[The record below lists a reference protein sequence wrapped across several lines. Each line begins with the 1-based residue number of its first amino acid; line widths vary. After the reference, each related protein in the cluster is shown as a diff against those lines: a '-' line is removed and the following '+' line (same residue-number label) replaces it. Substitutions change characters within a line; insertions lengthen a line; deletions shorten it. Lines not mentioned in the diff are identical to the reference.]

1 MPFQLWSS
9 LFNNSRAMLKSIR
22 LLIAL
27 AMCSLAFPCS
37 IRSQTT
43 APPSAASVLTV
54 NSQLVTLDVV
64 VTGAD
69 GKPVRGL
76 KREDFFVAQDGVE
89 QKIRDFETPAERPV
103 AANVPALD
111 KYGRQDWGRGVPLTI
126 FVLDELNTPFDE
138 KAFSAD
144 NLRRYLLAQPALLRS
159 PAMLATVNY
168 TGLNTLAGYTRDR
181 DALLHSLEKRP
192 PALPAATTG
201 LELAAQTFAM
211 LRQIAMAAEGMHTH
225 INLVW
230 LGRGFPAMDPNDFS
244 DPDTAVLK
252 KAIEDTAN
260 LLLASRITLYQVNP
274 ITVDDRMATANL
286 DVAMSS
292 GMGLTS
298 AVAST
303 ASVDM
308 LDKVFGFDAFVV
320 ATGGEMFYGRNDL
333 DRFIA
338 DSDTRGRDFYTL
350 TYVPPQGFA
359 GTAFHAI
366 RVVPKNPALHVTAR
380 NGFYP
385 QDPQP
390 VEPNLKDLGF
400 DLKLAATGAMQYGA
414 VGVRILSTTRHDG
427 KLAVKFSVEDRSLS
441 WAPRTDGSEAT
452 KVTVLLVS
460 LDKSN
465 QIETSAATTLHVAAK
480 NAQDTVSGHL
490 DTEQDVKLD
499 GKSRSVRLIVR
510 DESGKIGTADV
521 DAQALAARTTR

>member
-1 MPFQLWSS
+1 M
-9 LFNNSRAMLKSIR
+9 SRLR
-22 LLIAL
+22 WVGLLITCCA
-27 AMCSLAFPCS
+27 AIAAAQQSGNAV
-37 IRSQTT
+37 TT
-43 APPSAASVLTV
+43 LSVT
-54 NSQLVTLDVV
+54 SRLVVLDVV
-64 VTGAD
+64 VTDAD
-69 GKPVRGL
+69 GKPVTGL
-76 KREDFFVAQDGVE
+76 NRDDFLVVQDGVE
-89 QKIRDFETPAERPV
+89 QKIRDFESPADRPV
-103 AANVPALD
+103 AANVPTLD

-126 FVLDELNTPFDE
+126 FLLDELNTPFDE
-138 KAFSAD
+138 KAYSVE
-144 NLRRYLLAQPALLRS
+144 NLRRYLLAQPEMLKS

-181 DALLHSLEKRP
+181 NALLHALDKRP

-211 LRQIAMAAEGMHTH
+211 LRQIAMSAEGMHTH

-244 DPDTAVLK
+244 DPDAAVLK

-260 LLLASRITLYQVNP
+260 LLLTARITLYQVNP

-303 ASVDM
+303 ASLDM
-308 LDKVFGFDAFVV
+308 LDQVFGFGAFVA

-338 DSDTRGRDFYTL
+338 DSDVRGRDFYTL
-350 TYVPPQGFA
+350 TYVPPEGFG
-359 GTAFHAI
+359 GTAFHSI
-366 RVVPKNPALHVTAR
+366 RVVPKNPALHITAR

-385 QDPQP
+385 EEAQP
-390 VEPNLKDLGF
+390 AEPNLKDLGF

-414 VGVRILSTTRHDG
+414 VGVRILSTTKQPG
-427 KLAVKFSVEDRSLS
+427 KLAIKFSVEDRSLS
-441 WAPRTDGSEAT
+441 WTPRTDGSEAA

-460 LDKSN
+460 LDKGN
-465 QIETSAATTLHVAAK
+465 EIETSSASTLHIAAK
-480 NAQDTVSGHL
+480 NAQDTVTGHL

-521 DAQALAARTTR
+521 DEQTLAGLATR